1 MRSST
6 TQRGHFQSISSV
18 LKPTQPRRCQP
29 LHIFYQIQQIYVKL
43 LNTIE
48 FTSSVFNSLLTLCN
62 EQVISSCPVSETVN
76 FNFFS
81 FFFFSFWDQNNH
93 RNNLAVE
100 QIQSSKLLATTDFL
114 WSLITSLILYSGISV
129 NQRNQVND
137 SGTERTSEE
146 HEILGY
152 QVIWHAASIPGFSG

>member
-1 MRSST
+1 MYDFYDVNVPWIINNAYIHIINFFTLNYMRSST

-29 LHIFYQIQQIYVKL
+29 LHIFYQIQQIYVKP
-43 LNTIE
+43 LNAIE
-48 FTSSVFNSLLTLCN
+48 FTSSVFNTLLTLCN

-76 FNFFS
+76 FSFFS

-93 RNNLAVE
+93 RDNLAAE

-114 WSLITSLILYSGISV
+114 LSLITPLILYSGIFCKSKE
-129 NQRNQVND
+129 
-137 SGTERTSEE
+137 SGER
-146 HEILGY
+146 
-152 QVIWHAASIPGFSG
+152 

>member
-29 LHIFYQIQQIYVKL
+29 LHIFYQIQRIYVKP

-62 EQVISSCPVSETVN
+62 GQVISSCPVSETVN
-76 FNFFS
+76 FNFFFL
-81 FFFFSFWDQNNH
+81 FFLYIYIFRGQNNH
-93 RNNLAVE
+93 RNNLAAE

-114 WSLITSLILYSGISV
+114 LSLITSHILYSGIFCKSKE
-129 NQRNQVND
+129 
-137 SGTERTSEE
+137 SGER
-146 HEILGY
+146 
-152 QVIWHAASIPGFSG
+152 

>member
-29 LHIFYQIQQIYVKL
+29 LHIFYQIQRIYVKP

-48 FTSSVFNSLLTLCN
+48 FTGSVFNSLLTLCN
-62 EQVISSCPVSETVN
+62 GHVISSCPVSETVN

-81 FFFFSFWDQNNH
+81 FFFIYIYIFRGQNNH
-93 RNNLAVE
+93 RNNLAAE
-100 QIQSSKLLATTDFL
+100 QIQSWKLLVTTDFL
-114 WSLITSLILYSGISV
+114 FSLITSHILYSGIFCKSKE
-129 NQRNQVND
+129 
-137 SGTERTSEE
+137 SGER
-146 HEILGY
+146 
-152 QVIWHAASIPGFSG
+152 